1 MKHLK
6 FIHALAGIL
15 ALLAVVLKASQQE
28 SSSWLPAFSTPA
40 LLLLAAA
47 LVNLTLG
54 SYLTLFR
61 NRKAPVV
68 QGVAALLLL
77 LSTFLSGSMLF
88 MEIPSVAGFAPE
100 QLSIL
105 LLTTSV
111 ILHFVINLK
120 ALNPVNTTSIS
131 DSDRETG
138 TVKWFNVTKGFG
150 FITRDKGDDV
160 FVHYRAIRG
169 EGHRTLTEGQRVEFV
184 VTEKDKG
191 LQAEDVIAAPRG
203 H

>member
-6 FIHALAGIL
+6 FIHTLAGIL
-15 ALLAVVLKASQQE
+15 ALLTLVIKAGQQE
-28 SSSWLPAFSTPA
+28 VAAWSPVFSTPA

-47 LVNLTLG
+47 LINLSLG

-61 NRKAPVV
+61 NKKATI
-68 QGVAALLLL
+68 QGVAAFLLLV
-77 LSTFLSGSMLF
+77 STLLSGSMLF
-88 MEIPSVAGFAPE
+88 MDIQPLSGMPPE
-100 QLSIL
+100 QLTLIL
-105 LLTTSV
+105 LVSAA

-120 ALNPVNTTSIS
+120 ALNPVNTTDIS

-169 EGHRTLTEGQRVEFV
+169 EGHRTLTEGQRVEFI